1 MCGIVGYVGKRS
13 AQDVLLDG
21 LEKLEY
27 RGYDSAGVA
36 LALDGGI
43 RVVKSKGRLTALRE
57 KLAAQQLAQSF
68 CGIGHTRWATHGEP
82 SDVNSH
88 PHSTPRVSIV
98 HNGIIENYR
107 ELIDEVGV
115 DKFRE
120 RFEELQK
127 TAMEFIEM
135 AGFSETAYCNER
147 ILMQVILDYFMDV
160 MRLKEFHSI
169 ERIRTEK
176 LFAYTISWI
185 VRRKPIQFRDYSEE
199 ERDIFIN
206 ERFAAYLLINECLM
220 CGTKHFVQ
228 EAYAEK
234 LVEYTEMLLYYFKYR
249 QCDPKT
255 LELLIESFKM
265 GGLVH

>member
-1 MCGIVGYVGKRS
+1 
-13 AQDVLLDG
+13 
-21 LEKLEY
+21 
-27 RGYDSAGVA
+27 
-36 LALDGGI
+36 
-43 RVVKSKGRLTALRE
+43 
-57 KLAAQQLAQSF
+57 
-68 CGIGHTRWATHGEP
+68 
-82 SDVNSH
+82 
-88 PHSTPRVSIV
+88 
-98 HNGIIENYR
+98 
-107 ELIDEVGV
+107 
-115 DKFRE
+115 
-120 RFEELQK
+120 
-127 TAMEFIEM
+127 M
-135 AGFSETAYCNER
+135 AGFFETAYCNER

-234 LVEYTEMLLYYFKYR
+234 ISRIYR
-249 QCDPKT
+249 NAAILFQIPPVRSKDIRT
-255 LELLIESFKM
+255 FDRII
-265 GGLVH
+265 

>member
-1 MCGIVGYVGKRS
+1 MI
-13 AQDVLLDG
+13 
-21 LEKLEY
+21 E
-27 RGYDSAGVA
+27 
-36 LALDGGI
+36 
-43 RVVKSKGRLTALRE
+43 
-57 KLAAQQLAQSF
+57 
-68 CGIGHTRWATHGEP
+68 
-82 SDVNSH
+82 
-88 PHSTPRVSIV
+88 
-98 HNGIIENYR
+98 HNLFEMENYR

-199 ERDIFIN
+199 ETVCAGSLCGKVSRIYRNAAVLFQIPSVRSKDIRTFDRVI
-206 ERFAAYLLINECLM
+206 
-220 CGTKHFVQ
+220 
-228 EAYAEK
+228 
-234 LVEYTEMLLYYFKYR
+234 
-249 QCDPKT
+249 
-255 LELLIESFKM
+255 
-265 GGLVH
+265 

>member
-1 MCGIVGYVGKRS
+1 MT
-13 AQDVLLDG
+13 L
-21 LEKLEY
+21 
-27 RGYDSAGVA
+27 
-36 LALDGGI
+36 
-43 RVVKSKGRLTALRE
+43 
-57 KLAAQQLAQSF
+57 
-68 CGIGHTRWATHGEP
+68 
-82 SDVNSH
+82 
-88 PHSTPRVSIV
+88 V

>member
-1 MCGIVGYVGKRS
+1 M
-13 AQDVLLDG
+13 
-21 LEKLEY
+21 
-27 RGYDSAGVA
+27 
-36 LALDGGI
+36 
-43 RVVKSKGRLTALRE
+43 
-57 KLAAQQLAQSF
+57 
-68 CGIGHTRWATHGEP
+68 
-82 SDVNSH
+82 
-88 PHSTPRVSIV
+88 
-98 HNGIIENYR
+98 ENYR

-127 TAMEFIEM
+127 TAMEFIEI
-135 AGFSETAYCNER
+135 AGFSDVAYCNER

-185 VRRKPIQFRDYSEE
+185 VKRKPIQFREYSDQ
-199 ERDIFIN
+199 ERDIFVN

-220 CGTKHFVQ
+220 CGSKHFVK

>member
-1 MCGIVGYVGKRS
+1 MERY
-13 AQDVLLDG
+13 DDG
-21 LEKLEY
+21 FAEERQRIERLVEEIIAGEHKIDKLPNS
-27 RGYDSAGVA
+27 SAGFS
-36 LALDGGI
+36 G
-43 RVVKSKGRLTALRE
+43 
-57 KLAAQQLAQSF
+57 AAQAEYFSKARYHL
-68 CGIGHTRWATHGEP
+68 E
-82 SDVNSH
+82 SDVSN
-88 PHSTPRVSIV
+88 
-98 HNGIIENYR
+98 
-107 ELIDEVGV
+107 LIGNH
-115 DKFRE
+115 KQQ
-120 RFEELQK
+120 L
-127 TAMEFIEM
+127 EFIEM
-135 AGFSETAYCNER
+135 GGFSETSYCNER

>member
-1 MCGIVGYVGKRS
+1 MI
-13 AQDVLLDG
+13 
-21 LEKLEY
+21 E
-27 RGYDSAGVA
+27 
-36 LALDGGI
+36 
-43 RVVKSKGRLTALRE
+43 
-57 KLAAQQLAQSF
+57 
-68 CGIGHTRWATHGEP
+68 
-82 SDVNSH
+82 
-88 PHSTPRVSIV
+88 
-98 HNGIIENYR
+98 HNLYEMENYR

-135 AGFSETAYCNER
+135 AGFSETSYCNER

-199 ERDIFIN
+199 EREIFIN

>member
-1 MCGIVGYVGKRS
+1 MI
-13 AQDVLLDG
+13 
-21 LEKLEY
+21 E
-27 RGYDSAGVA
+27 
-36 LALDGGI
+36 
-43 RVVKSKGRLTALRE
+43 
-57 KLAAQQLAQSF
+57 
-68 CGIGHTRWATHGEP
+68 
-82 SDVNSH
+82 
-88 PHSTPRVSIV
+88 
-98 HNGIIENYR
+98 HNLYEMENYR

-206 ERFAAYLLINECLM
+206 ERFAAYLLINECL
-220 CGTKHFVQ
+220 
-228 EAYAEK
+228 K

>member
-1 MCGIVGYVGKRS
+1 MI
-13 AQDVLLDG
+13 
-21 LEKLEY
+21 E
-27 RGYDSAGVA
+27 
-36 LALDGGI
+36 
-43 RVVKSKGRLTALRE
+43 
-57 KLAAQQLAQSF
+57 
-68 CGIGHTRWATHGEP
+68 
-82 SDVNSH
+82 
-88 PHSTPRVSIV
+88 
-98 HNGIIENYR
+98 HNLFEMENYR

-127 TAMEFIEM
+127 TAMEFIEI
-135 AGFSETAYCNER
+135 AGFSD
-147 ILMQVILDYFMDV
+147 VDYFMDV

-185 VRRKPIQFRDYSEE
+185 VKRKPIQFREYSDQ
-199 ERDIFIN
+199 ERDIFVN

-220 CGTKHFVQ
+220 CGSKHFVK